1 MSTTYSQRL
10 QDVMSKMEPPV
21 DRKALADAMGI
32 TVQALGNVLRGEV
45 KKINYRQAA
54 GAARF
59 LGVDLAWLVGEEQL
73 TVNHIVPRSISVG
86 ESPLANFLPLPPLP
100 RMSVDY
106 RAIKMSV
113 LDYNRFLFDFRK
125 ALPQEWQQYAGVK
138 VPNQHQDREVYF
150 DYASPFLMAM
160 VIPVMGTT
168 VGKPVT
174 ECVLELVAARQADTV
189 GRELVLLFIDAM
201 QVPDAI
207 KMTPAA
213 HDVCRLFGIRVI
225 VCKTSEEAAQV
236 IHGLEEAIH
245 QSMAQQ

>member
-1 MSTTYSQRL
+1 MSTTYAQRL

-73 TVNHIVPRSISVG
+73 TVNHIVPRSLSVG
-86 ESPLANFLPLPPLP
+86 ESPPVNYLPLPPSP
-100 RMSVDY
+100 IQSVDY

-125 ALPQEWQQYAGVK
+125 ALPKEWQKHAGVK
-138 VPNQHQDREVYF
+138 VPNQQQTREVYF
-150 DYASPFLMAM
+150 DYASQFLMAM
-160 VIPVMGTT
+160 VIPVMGST
-168 VGKPVT
+168 VGKPTT
-174 ECVLELVAARQADTV
+174 ECVLELVAARHADTV
-189 GRELVLLFIDAM
+189 GRELVLLFIDAF
-201 QVPDAI
+201 QFPETT
-207 KMTPAA
+207 KLTPAA
-213 HDVCRLFGIRVI
+213 HDVCMALGIRVI